1 MSSRDGFDTLAPDF
15 RVRINGAPLPETA
28 AADLIGV
35 SVVEEAD
42 AMGMFTLTLGGW
54 DAVRTDVKWMDDA
67 LFREGNPV
75 DVDMGYR
82 DNLQPL
88 FSGEITGLEPV
99 FPEARPPVL
108 TVRGYDLLHRML
120 RQRKTRSYTNVK
132 DSDIAATLA
141 GDAGLTPEVE
151 DSQVTHPYVLQHN
164 QTDLAFLQTRARRLD
179 YEVAVRARTLRF
191 RPRALGGSP
200 ALTLRRDVELL
211 EFRLRLSNMGQMQQL
226 TVRGWNPADKREI
239 IGSAVAGDEP
249 DTMAGAQSGPEAVRR
264 MLGNTGTGVDRV
276 PVHSQAE
283 ADGIAQQ
290 RFSAMALGYV
300 GGEGICIGEP
310 RLRAGTLVSIEG
322 LGVRFSGLYY
332 VTATTHSFTP
342 GRGYRTRFSARRNAT

>member
-1 MSSRDGFDTLAPDF
+1 
-15 RVRINGAPLPETA
+15 
-28 AADLIGV
+28 
-35 SVVEEAD
+35 
-42 AMGMFTLTLGGW
+42 
-54 DAVRTDVKWMDDA
+54 
-67 LFREGNPV
+67 
-75 DVDMGYR
+75 
-82 DNLQPL
+82 
-88 FSGEITGLEPV
+88 
-99 FPEARPPVL
+99 
-108 TVRGYDLLHRML
+108 
-120 RQRKTRSYTNVK
+120 
-132 DSDIAATLA
+132 
-141 GDAGLTPEVE
+141 
-151 DSQVTHPYVLQHN
+151 
-164 QTDLAFLQTRARRLD
+164 
-179 YEVAVRARTLRF
+179 
-191 RPRALGGSP
+191 
-200 ALTLRRDVELL
+200 
-211 EFRLRLSNMGQMQQL
+211 
-226 TVRGWNPADKREI
+226 
-239 IGSAVAGDEP
+239 VAGDEP